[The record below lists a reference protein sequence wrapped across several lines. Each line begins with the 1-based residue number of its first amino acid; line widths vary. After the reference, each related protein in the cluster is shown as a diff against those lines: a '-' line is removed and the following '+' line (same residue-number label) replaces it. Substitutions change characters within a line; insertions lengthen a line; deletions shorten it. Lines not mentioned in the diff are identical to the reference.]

1 MYICLCVSVYVYVNM
16 YLLVWYRNSSS
27 KIILYLILVVGDY
40 NSFNNFPKEIMSH
53 YPQHMHLT
61 IGS

>member
-1 MYICLCVSVYVYVNM
+1 MYICLCVSVYINM

-27 KIILYLILVVGDY
+27 KIILYLILVVSDY

-53 YPQHMHLT
+53 YPQHILL
-61 IGS
+61 